1 MTAVGGSRS
10 LLAAGAGYDLI
21 SGSTHAGAA
30 YGAPHANDR
39 VGRAQYDPAVRK
51 LRQVSGARV
60 SRARVDRSPGRVAAR
75 SMAGVD
81 AHGGT
86 A

>member
-21 SGSTHAGAA
+21 SGSTLAGAA
-30 YGAPHANDR
+30 YGAPHTNDR
-39 VGRAQYDPAVRK
+39 AGSAQYDPAVRK

-60 SRARVDRSPGRVAAR
+60 VRSPGRVAAR
-75 SMAGVD
+75 SVAGVG
-81 AHGGT
+81 AHRGT

>member
-21 SGSTHAGAA
+21 SGSTLTGAA
-30 YGAPHANDR
+30 YGAPHTNDR

-51 LRQVSGARV
+51 RRQVSG
-60 SRARVDRSPGRVAAR
+60 ARVDRSPGRVAPR
-75 SMAGVD
+75 SMAGVG

>member
-10 LLAAGAGYDLI
+10 LLATGAGYDLI
-21 SGSTHAGAA
+21 CGSTVEGAV
-30 YGAPHANDR
+30 YCAPRTNNRA
-39 VGRAQYDPAVRK
+39 GRAQYDPAVRK
-51 LRQVSGARV
+51 RRQVSG
-60 SRARVDRSPGRVAAR
+60 ARVDRSPGRVAAR
-75 SMAGVD
+75 SMAGVG